1 MALKLGELV
10 AYLKIDDSRLEQGI
24 KGAEGKL
31 RQMGHSARQ
40 ISPAVG
46 AALAA
51 GIGAGLLGGLQLDA
65 ARARLAARVGDPAL
79 AQLIGEAAGR
89 VYARGFGNSA
99 GEAMEAAQAVVSSH
113 LAAVDDA
120 GAIERMTVKVQA
132 YASAWG
138 TDVATAAQH
147 ASTLIGSGLAQDA
160 DHAMDL
166 IAAASARVP
175 AALREDV
182 LEAGT
187 EYSQFFRTLGFD
199 GEQAFALLA
208 AASKKGR
215 FGIDKTGDA
224 LKELTIRATDMSS
237 ASVGAYKA
245 IGLNAEA
252 MSDQILAG
260 GDTAHAAFQKITAGL
275 LSIEDPTEQANT
287 AIALFG
293 TPLEDLNVADIPDF
307 LHNLAAVG
315 DGLDGVAGA
324 SDKAGSALEDDIS
337 QRLLSFKRQAQFAL
351 VETLERAVPFIE
363 ATFGWL
369 SRNSDWVVP
378 LATGLGI
385 LAGVI
390 GTIIVVTKAW
400 VAVQTALNV
409 VMALSP
415 ITWIVLGT
423 IALVAA
429 IVWIATKTT
438 WFQDLWQAAWGGIK
452 AAVEWVLNWIVGGW
466 EWAIGMLVAGAR
478 TWWSLF
484 SGTWRK
490 VGELAR
496 VVFDWIV
503 DKGSA
508 WLRWVTGLPGR
519 VGRATRGLFDG
530 LKAAFK
536 SALNWIIGK
545 WNRLSFRIPGVSVPG
560 LGQVWGGATLSTPN
574 IPYLAK
580 GGTALAPG
588 LAVVGE
594 RGPELAYLNRG
605 ATIQPLTSGSAAA
618 AGLIRLLLTGE
629 LRARGGDLVLVLR
642 EQVAL
647 RGGNVQE
654 VIGSDQ

>member
-10 AYLKIDDSRLEQGI
+10 AYLKVDDRQLDRGLKDA
-24 KGAEGKL
+24 KGKM
-31 RQMGHSARQ
+31 QQ
-40 ISPAVG
+40 IGPMLG

-51 GIGAGLLGGLQLDA
+51 GIGAGLLGGLQLEA
-65 ARARLAARVGDPAL
+65 ARAKLAARVGDPAL
-79 AQLIGEAAGR
+79 AQSIGEAAGR
-89 VYARGFGNSA
+89 VYARGFGESA
-99 GEAMEAAQAVVSSH
+99 GDAMEAAQAVVSSH

-138 TDVATAAQH
+138 TDVAAAAQY

-166 IAAASARVP
+166 IAAASDRVP
-175 AALREDV
+175 VALREDI
-182 LEAGT
+182 LEVGN
-187 EYSQFFRTLGFD
+187 EYSQFFRTLGLD
-199 GEQAFALLA
+199 GEQAFALLVD
-208 AASKKGR
+208 ASKKGAY
-215 FGIDKTGDA
+215 GIDKTADA
-224 LKELTIRATDMSS
+224 LKEFTVLATDMSKS
-237 ASVGAYKA
+237 SVEAYNL
-245 IGLNAEA
+245 IGLNAAE
-252 MSDQILAG
+252 MSNQVLAG
-260 GDTAHAAFQKITAGL
+260 GDTAHAALQKITTGL
-275 LSIEDPTEQANT
+275 LSIKDPTEQANA

-307 LHNLAAVG
+307 LRNLSAVG

-324 SDKAGSALEDDIS
+324 SDKAGAALEASAS
-337 QRLLSFKRQAQFAL
+337 QKLEAFKRQVQAAL
-351 VETLERAVPFIE
+351 VERLAQAVPHIE

-369 SRNSDWVVP
+369 SRNSGWVVP

-390 GTIIVVTKAW
+390 GTIIVALKAW
-400 VAVQTALNV
+400 SAVQTVLNLALWT
-409 VMALSP
+409 SP
-415 ITWIVLGT
+415 ITWIVLAVVG
-423 IALVAA
+423 LVAV
-429 IVWIATKTT
+429 IVLIATKTT
-438 WFQDLWQAAWGGIK
+438 WFQDLWQTAWSGIK
-452 AAVEWVLNWIVGGW
+452 AAAEWVLNWIVGGW
-466 EWAIGMLVAGAR
+466 EWAIGMLVSGAQK
-478 TWWSLF
+478 WWSLF

-490 VGELAR
+490 VGELGRA
-496 VVFDWIV
+496 VFDWIV
-503 DKGSA
+503 DKGA
-508 WLRWVTGLPGR
+508 GWLRWVTGLPGR

-530 LKAAFK
+530 FKAAFK
-536 SALNWIIGK
+536 SALNWIIGR
-545 WNRLSFRIPGVSVPG
+545 WNRLSFRIPGVNVPG

-605 ATIQPLTSGSAAA
+605 ATIAPLTSGSAAA

-647 RGGNVQE
+647 RGGDVQE

>member
-10 AYLKIDDSRLEQGI
+10 AYLKVDDRQLDRGLQSA
-24 KGAEGKL
+24 KGK
-31 RQMGHSARQ
+31 MRQ
-40 ISPAVG
+40 IGPVLG

-51 GIGAGLLGGLQLDA
+51 EIGAGLLGGLQLDA
-65 ARARLAARVGDPAL
+65 ARAKLAARVGDPAL
-79 AQLIGEAAGR
+79 AQSIGEAAGR
-89 VYARGFGNSA
+89 VYARGFGESA
-99 GEAMEAAQAVVSSH
+99 GDAMEAAQAVVSSH

-138 TDVATAAQH
+138 TDVAAAAQY
-147 ASTLIGSGLAQDA
+147 ASTLIGSGLVQDA

-166 IAAASARVP
+166 IVAASDRVP
-175 AALREDV
+175 VALREDI
-182 LEAGT
+182 LEVGN

-199 GEQAFALLA
+199 GEQAFALLVG
-208 AASKKGR
+208 ASKKGAY
-215 FGIDKTGDA
+215 GIDKTADA
-224 LKELTIRATDMSS
+224 LKEFTVLATDMSKS
-237 ASVGAYKA
+237 SVEAYNL
-245 IGLNAEA
+245 IGLNAA
-252 MSDQILAG
+252 KMSNQVLAG
-260 GDTAHAAFQKITAGL
+260 GDTAHAALQKITTGL
-275 LSIEDPTEQANT
+275 LSIKDPTEQANA

-293 TPLEDLNVADIPDF
+293 TPLEDLNVADIPEF
-307 LHNLAAVG
+307 LRNLSAVG

-324 SDKAGSALEDDIS
+324 SDKAGTALEASAS
-337 QRLLSFKRQAQFAL
+337 QKLEAFKRQVQAAL
-351 VETLERAVPFIE
+351 VERLAQAVPHIE

-369 SRNSDWVVP
+369 SRNSGWVVP

-390 GTIIVVTKAW
+390 GTIIVALKAW
-400 VAVQTALNV
+400 ATVQTVLNLALWT
-409 VMALSP
+409 SP
-415 ITWIVLGT
+415 ITWIVLAVVG
-423 IALVAA
+423 LVAV
-429 IVWIATKTT
+429 IVLIATKTT

-452 AAVEWVLNWIVGGW
+452 TAVEWVLNWIVGGW
-466 EWAIGMLVAGAR
+466 EWAIGMLASGTR
-478 TWWSLF
+478 KWWSLF

-490 VGELAR
+490 VGDLGRA
-496 VVFDWIV
+496 VFGGIV

-605 ATIQPLTSGSAAA
+605 ATIQPLGAGAAPA
-618 AGLIRLLLTGE
+618 ASTRLLLAGE
-629 LRARGGDLVLVLR
+629 FRVRGGDLVLTLR
-642 EQVAL
+642 EQVAG
-647 RGGNVQE
+647 RGGNVQQ
-654 VIGSDQ
+654 VIGSNQ

>member
-10 AYLKIDDSRLEQGI
+10 AYLKADNTHLA
-24 KGAEGKL
+24 KGMKAAEGKM
-31 RQMGHSARQ
+31 RQLGERAKQHG
-40 ISPAVG
+40 PVLG

-51 GIGAGLLGGLQLDA
+51 GIGAGLVEGLHMDA
-65 ARARLAARVGDPAL
+65 ARAKLTARVGDPAL
-79 AQLIGEAAGR
+79 AQSIGEAAGR
-89 VYARGFGNSA
+89 VYARGFGESA
-99 GEAMEAAQAVVSSH
+99 DQVMEATQAVVSSH

-138 TDVATAAQH
+138 TDVATAAQY
-147 ASTLIGSGLAQDA
+147 ASTLIGSGLVRDA

-166 IAAASARVP
+166 ITAASKRVP
-175 AALREDV
+175 IALREDV
-182 LEAGT
+182 LETAD
-187 EYSQFFRTLGFD
+187 EYGQFFRTLGFD
-199 GEQAFALLA
+199 GEQAFALLT
-208 AASKKGR
+208 AASKKG
-215 FGIDKTGDA
+215 GISIDKTGDA
-224 LKELTIRATDMSS
+224 LKEFTALATDMSTS
-237 ASVGAYKA
+237 SVDAYKA
-245 IGLNAEA
+245 IGLNAKT
-252 MSDQILAG
+252 MSNQILAG
-260 GDTAHAAFQKITAGL
+260 GDTAHAALQKITAGL
-275 LSIEDPTEQANT
+275 LSIKDPTEQAT
-287 AIALFG
+287 AAIALFG
-293 TPLEDLNVADIPDF
+293 TPLEDLNVADIPGF

-315 DGLDGVAGA
+315 DGFDGVAGA
-324 SDKAGSALEDDIS
+324 SDKASKKLEDTTI
-337 QRLLSFKRQAQFAL
+337 QRLLAFKRTILVAL
-351 VETLERAVPFIE
+351 GDML
-363 ATFGWL
+363 GWL

-415 ITWIVLGT
+415 IGWIVLGI

-438 WFQDLWQAAWGGIK
+438 WFQDLWSAAWGGIK
-452 AAVEWVLNWIVGGW
+452 AAAEWVLNWIVDGW
-466 EWAIGMLVAGAR
+466 EWAIGILASGAR

-490 VGELAR
+490 VGELGRA
-496 VVFDWIV
+496 VFDWIV
-503 DKGSA
+503 DKGST
-508 WLRWVTGLPGR
+508 WLRWVAGLPGR
-519 VGRATRGLFDG
+519 VGRATWGLFDG

-594 RGPELAYLNRG
+594 RGPEVAYLNRG
-605 ATIQPLTSGSAAA
+605 ATIQPLG
-618 AGLIRLLLTGE
+618 AGTATTTPGRLLLTGE
-629 LRARGGDLVLVLR
+629 FRVRGGDLVLVLR
-642 EQVAL
+642 EQVAG
-647 RGGNVQE
+647 RGGNVQQ
-654 VIGSDQ
+654 VIGSNQ